1 MSIENFNVDKIDEFS
16 KLLNQI
22 GRHGFRSWPKDPK
35 NLLDDLNASRIDTRN
50 DIFLEIIENRLTG
63 YSLVIPEI
71 DIGRVVIGIGFCE
84 KYIGTSNQLME
95 VAISR
100 AKKYGVGQ
108 AHAAVTGC
116 SDLSLKILKKNQ
128 FKPIIDTL
136 EMSVKRDELPLIKDE
151 TIPVGFTFRSMNQEK
166 DLEILSNIQNETF
179 ANHWGYSKN
188 SKEDIASRLSLQ
200 DTGSEHVIFSV
211 DENNNIVGY
220 IWTSIIWRN
229 DHTSGRILMTGIDK
243 AHRGKKLGRATVN
256 TGVKHLLS
264 LGVLEIDLEVSSMNE
279 PAISLYQSLGF
290 QQIGKLK
297 WYELDLGQTLE
308 NKKNY

>member
-1 MSIENFNVDKIDEFS
+1 M
-16 KLLNQI
+16 KLLDQE
-22 GRHGFRSWPKDPK
+22 
-35 NLLDDLNASRIDTRN
+35 
-50 DIFLEIIENRLTG
+50 FLEPQIESQIHKGSVEVICGSMFSGKTEELLRRL
-63 YSLVIPEI
+63 
-71 DIGRVVIGIGFCE
+71 
-84 KYIGTSNQLME
+84 K
-95 VAISR
+95 R
-100 AKKYGVGQ
+100 AKFAK
-108 AHAAVTGC
+108 
-116 SDLSLKILKKNQ
+116 LSIKI